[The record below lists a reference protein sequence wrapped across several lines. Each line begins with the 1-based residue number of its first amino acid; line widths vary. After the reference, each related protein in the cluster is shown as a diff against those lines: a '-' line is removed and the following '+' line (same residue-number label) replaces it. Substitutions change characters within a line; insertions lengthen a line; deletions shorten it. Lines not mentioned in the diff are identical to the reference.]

1 MKHCWHS
8 QLDHSVKQSMLCN
21 KIMES
26 QKYYYDTANFVL
38 QLFQAQMSIY
48 NEHYTISPVAA

>member
-1 MKHCWHS
+1 
-8 QLDHSVKQSMLCN
+8 
-21 KIMES
+21 MES